1 MHLSVAHLLLGL
13 GILAIVALLV
23 WLSWILRHKELY
35 TREKFSFV
43 ALASLCALA
52 TTIMATL
59 SHKETPWG
67 ALMNLIR
74 EASGLPEQP
83 DPPRLADHFLMV
95 VVLGIVCAFILRMHQ
110 QWAGAM
116 SARQFE
122 KKKYHEPS
130 PLYVEAIEE
139 ARRMLKRQ
147 PQQIY
152 AQDDSQRFV
161 SVLEPTGEPLA
172 WHIQARDLLCL
183 RSPSFEIDRINGWH
197 EAMRSWIGFNKKSEQ
212 LIAIRCDLT
221 EGTNAELEE
230 FVSYVLKRGQ
240 QRNITGDAIE
250 FILAVKHAVTIE
262 PLIVAGYKIQKETEN
277 TLLNELVDFSDYF
290 ADIKFRAEQQNL
302 PDSALNFTQVYTPCS
317 CKTENGVVHPNLE
330 KYVKDWLL
338 EQSQKQIALLGE
350 YGQGKST
357 TALMT
362 TYHLIKENLPEQRVP
377 ILIEL
382 RGKSPRNMTPEEIV
396 AAWAFPYRINP
407 QAVLKLLIAGRIFLI
422 LEGFDEMALIGDS
435 EARLAHFRT
444 LWKFCYPLSKIMIT
458 GRPNFFLDDGEMK
471 AALGIS
477 KSIAAGPYCE
487 AAQLE
492 PFSITQI
499 EDALRAVA
507 PQTRAE
513 IVALARAD
521 EKFKEIVSRGSLL
534 YVVSQLWE
542 REQLSKYAGR
552 ITSAFVMELF
562 IQHSYRRQTVK
573 SADSPE
579 FMVLN
584 EGERKYFMSGVAA
597 YMGALDLPNQIDR
610 EHFMRAV
617 KALYELIPVSVSV
630 QQGVVQNSLFK
641 ALKERMRDVED
652 PIQDVAND
660 VRSSGILVTDQSKS
674 GALKF
679 AHKSFMEFLIAEVYA
694 GYISRT
700 NRETSSA
707 IIAASRLRIP
717 HLIRHEE
724 SLLFFAELFL
734 GALDQNAPPHTL
746 AQQLFSLVVVQPLGG
761 GFLARMKALLAIQS
775 MAARGQIRRREGLF
789 FFRLLKAMISA
800 PEMGV
805 PMLLMTGIY
814 LLVFLK
820 RHSMLA
826 RSHGGLTLITLSLPI
841 ILALSLWLVRVCGPF
856 SETSSAVRLWFVS
869 CAVLGATPEEI
880 GLVMGKRRIRYLA
893 NMIRSGSL
901 GLSGVLSRFTGGDV
915 ALQAAQKE
923 QEQAKQ
929 KAPGGTV

>member
-1 MHLSVAHLLLGL
+1 MHLSLAHLLLGL
-13 GILAIVALLV
+13 GVLAIVALLA
-23 WLSWILRHKELY
+23 WLYWILKHKELY
-35 TREKFSFV
+35 TRERFSFV

-52 TTIMATL
+52 TTTMATL

-74 EASGLPEQP
+74 EASGLPAQP
-83 DPPRLADHFLMV
+83 EPPRLADHSLMV
-95 VVLGIVCAFILRMHQ
+95 IVLGIVCAFILRMHQ

-152 AQDDSQRFV
+152 AQDESQRFV

-172 WHIQARDLLCL
+172 WHIQARDLLSL

-197 EAMRSWIGFNKKSEQ
+197 EAFRCWIGFNKKSSQ
-212 LIAIRCDLT
+212 LVAVRCDLT
-221 EGTNAELEE
+221 ESTKQEIEE
-230 FVSYVLKRGQ
+230 FVAYVIKIAQ
-240 QRNITGDAIE
+240 QRNTTTDVIE
-250 FILAVKHAVTIE
+250 FILAAKYSSDLA
-262 PLIVAGYKIQKETEN
+262 PLMAAGHKIQKETEV

-317 CKTENGVVHPNLE
+317 CKTENGTVYPNLE
-330 KYVKDWLL
+330 KYIKDWLL
-338 EQSQKQIALLGE
+338 EPGQRQIALLGE

-362 TYHLIKENLPEQRVP
+362 TYHLIRENLPEHRVP

-382 RGKSPRNMTPEEIV
+382 RGKSPRNMTPEELV

-407 QAVLKLLIAGRIFLI
+407 QSVLKLLIAGRVFLI

-444 LWKFCYPLSKIMIT
+444 LWKFCYPLAKIMIT
-458 GRPNFFLDDGEMK
+458 GRPNFFLDDNEMK

-492 PFSITQI
+492 PFTIAQI
-499 EDALRAVA
+499 EDALRAVSS
-507 PQTRAE
+507 QTRRE
-513 IVALARAD
+513 IVALATTD
-521 EKFKEIVSRGSLL
+521 EKFREIVSRGSLL

-562 IQHSYRRQTVK
+562 IQHSYRRQTLK
-573 SADSPE
+573 SSDNPE

-584 EGERKYFMSGVAA
+584 EGERKYFMSGIAA
-597 YMGALDLPNQIDR
+597 YMGALNLPNQIDK
-610 EHFMRAV
+610 EHFVRAV
-617 KALYELIPVSVSV
+617 KGLYDVIPSSVSTQV
-630 QQGVVQNSLFK
+630 GTIQNSLVK
-641 ALKERMRDVED
+641 PLKERLRDVED
-652 PIQDVAND
+652 PIQDVNND
-660 VRSSGILVTDQSKS
+660 VRSSGILVSDQSKS
-674 GALKF
+674 GSFKF

-694 GYISRT
+694 GYIGNT
-700 NRETSSA
+700 KREASSA
-707 IIAASRLRIP
+707 IIAASHLKIP
-717 HLIRHEE
+717 QLIRHEE

-734 GALDQNAPPHTL
+734 GALDGNVVGGRLPQR
-746 AQQLFSLVVVQPLGG
+746 LFNLIVVQPLGG
-761 GFLARMKALLAIQS
+761 GFMAKAKAFLAIQS
-775 MAARGQIRRREGLF
+775 MAARGLTRIANKTQSIIFITAARIIEIWVVFLPLI
-789 FFRLLKAMISA
+789 LL
-800 PEMGV
+800 V
-805 PMLLMTGIY
+805 CLTLLMRDILHNHAFNIIFPIIF
-814 LLVFLK
+814 LL
-820 RHSMLA
+820 
-826 RSHGGLTLITLSLPI
+826 LSL
-841 ILALSLWLVRVCGPF
+841 LASFMTIRVWSPF
-856 SETSSAVRLWFVS
+856 SDATFAIRLWFIS
-869 CAVLGATPEEI
+869 CAVLGASSNELGVVI
-880 GLVMGKRRIRYLA
+880 SKRQ
-893 NMIRSGSL
+893 IRSIAAEIEARSS
-901 GLSGVLSRFTGGDV
+901 GLSSVLARFTAAGNPLQPGTKVEELAKRKTSGGKD
-915 ALQAAQKE
+915 
-923 QEQAKQ
+923 
-929 KAPGGTV
+929 

>member
-1 MHLSVAHLLLGL
+1 MHLSLAHLLLGL
-13 GILAIVALLV
+13 GFLAILALLA
-23 WLSWILRHKELY
+23 WLSWILKHKELY

-43 ALASLCALA
+43 ALAGLCALA
-52 TTIMATL
+52 TTTMATL

-74 EASGLPEQP
+74 DAFGVPAQPE
-83 DPPRLADHFLMV
+83 PPRLADHCLMV

-110 QWAGAM
+110 QWTGAI
-116 SARQFE
+116 SAKQFE
-122 KKKYHEPS
+122 RKKYHEPS
-130 PLYVEAIEE
+130 PLYLEAIEE
-139 ARRMLKRQ
+139 VRRMLKRQ

-152 AQDDSQRFV
+152 AQDESQRFV
-161 SVLEPTGEPLA
+161 NVLEPTGEPLA
-172 WHIQARDLLCL
+172 WHIQARDLLSL

-197 EAMRSWIGFNKKSEQ
+197 EAFRCWIGFNKKSPQ
-212 LIAIRCDLT
+212 LVAVRCDIMEST
-221 EGTNAELEE
+221 TLEIE
-230 FVSYVLKRGQ
+230 SFVAYVIKIAQ
-240 QRNITGDAIE
+240 QRNITTDAIE
-250 FILAVKHAVTIE
+250 LILAAKYSGSVD
-262 PLIVAGYKIQKETEN
+262 PLMIAGYKIQKETES

-317 CKTENGVVHPNLE
+317 CKTENGTVHPNLE

-338 EQSQKQIALLGE
+338 EQNQKQIALLGE

-382 RGKSPRNMTPEEIV
+382 RGKSPRNMTPEEII

-407 QAVLKLLIAGRIFLI
+407 QAVLKLLIAGRVFLI

-458 GRPNFFLDDGEMK
+458 GRPNFFLDDSEMK

-507 PQTRAE
+507 LQTRAE
-513 IVALARAD
+513 IIALARAD

-573 SADSPE
+573 SADGPE

-610 EHFMRAV
+610 EHFMKAV

-630 QQGVVQNSLFK
+630 QQGVVQNSFFK

-679 AHKSFMEFLIAEVYA
+679 AHKSFMEFLMAEVYA
-694 GYISRT
+694 GHINRT

-734 GALDQNAPPHTL
+734 GALDPNAPPHTL

-761 GFLARMKALLAIQS
+761 GFFARMKALLAIQS
-775 MAARGQIRRREGLF
+775 MAARGQLRRNEGLF
-789 FFRLLKAMISA
+789 FFRALKAMISA
-800 PEMGV
+800 PERGV
-805 PMLLMTGIY
+805 PLLLMTGIY
-814 LLVFLK
+814 LLLFL
-820 RHSMLA
+820 RMHSML
-826 RSHGGLTLITLSLPI
+826 SHGRFTFITLLLPI
-841 ILALSLWLVRVCGPF
+841 ILALSVWLVRVCGPF

-880 GLVMGKRRIRYLA
+880 GLVMGKRRIRHLA
-893 NMIRSGSL
+893 NMIRSDSF

-915 ALQAAQKE
+915 TLQAAQKE

-929 KAPGGTV
+929 KASGRTV